1 MNFLSAENISKSYS
15 EKQLFNNINLGIN
28 DGDKIGV
35 IGINGTGKSTLL
47 KVIAGVEN
55 EDTGKIIRANAVR
68 IEYLSQNPAF
78 DENATVIEQ
87 IFKGDTPVMK
97 LIREYEEAIE
107 DKNTPDEKL
116 MRLTRDMDA
125 ANAWN
130 LESEAKTIL
139 TKLGITDFSQ
149 KVGNLSG
156 GQRKRIALAA
166 ALISPAE
173 LLILDEPTNH
183 LDNDTIA
190 WLEQF
195 LNKRKGALLMI
206 THDRYFLDRVVNRI
220 IEIDGGNLY
229 SYEGNYSVFLEKK
242 IERKELEASTQSKKE
257 NLFRKELAWIR
268 RGAQARSTKQKA
280 RIDRFETLKGELG
293 KAQDEKLEISVTGS
307 RLGKKI
313 IELEHINKSFED
325 KKVIEDFSYIL
336 LRDDR
341 IGIVGANGN
350 GKSTLINIISGKLQ
364 KDSGEVVIG
373 DTVRI
378 GVYSQEN
385 YSMNEELRVIEYIR
399 EGAELITTAD
409 GEKVTAS
416 QMLEKFLFPSH
427 LQWTPISKLSG
438 GEKRRLYLLRVL
450 MESPNV
456 LLLDEPTND
465 LDIETLTILE
475 DYIDNF
481 SGPVIAVSHDRYFL
495 DRIANKIFFFRGQGE
510 IDKYVGNYTDFK
522 ETVEIETSSE
532 EKNPKAVDKSK
543 GNGDKN
549 FLDVD
554 KNFQK
559 QEKKPMKFSF
569 KEQREFDEIDSV
581 IAGLEEKLEDLEA
594 RVEKAATDYVLL
606 QELLAEKESLQQEL
620 EEKMERWVYLN
631 ELAAQIEENKANKN
645 K

>member
-35 IGINGTGKSTLL
+35 IGVNGTGKSTLL
-47 KVIAGVEN
+47 KVIAGVEV
-55 EDTGKIIRANAVR
+55 EDTGKIIRTNSLRV
-68 IEYLSQNPAF
+68 EYLSQNPDF

-130 LESEAKTIL
+130 LESEAKTVL

-149 KVGNLSG
+149 RVGNLSG

-220 IEIDGGNLY
+220 IEIDNGNLY
-229 SYEGNYSVFLEKK
+229 AYEGNYSLFLEKK
-242 IERKELEASTQSKKE
+242 IERRDLEASTQSKKE
-257 NLFRKELAWIR
+257 NLLKKELAWIR
-268 RGAQARSTKQKA
+268 RGAKARSTKQKA
-280 RIDRFETLKGELG
+280 RIDRFETLKDEVG
-293 KAQDEKLEISVTGS
+293 KIAEEKLEISVAGS

-313 IELEHINKSFED
+313 IELEHINKSFGD
-325 KKVIEDFSYIL
+325 KKLIEDFNYIL

-341 IGIVGANGN
+341 IGIVGANGH

-364 KDSGEVVIG
+364 MDSGEVVTG
-373 DTVRI
+373 ETVRI

-385 YSMNEELRVIEYIR
+385 YNINEELRVIEYIR
-399 EGAELITTAD
+399 EGAEIITTAD

-416 QMLEKFLFPSH
+416 QMLENFLFPSH

-481 SGPVIAVSHDRYFL
+481 SGPVITVSHDRYFL
-495 DRIANKIFFFRGQGE
+495 DRIANKIFFFKGQGK

-522 ETVEIETSSE
+522 ETVEIEAGSE
-532 EKNPKAVDKSK
+532 ENNPKGVDKSK
-543 GNGDKN
+543 GNVDKNSSVGDKN
-549 FLDVD
+549 SL
-554 KNFQK
+554 K
-559 QEKKPMKFSF
+559 QEKKQMKFSF

-581 IAGLEEKLEDLEA
+581 ISSLEEKLEGLESKI
-594 RVEKAATDYVLL
+594 EKAATDYVLL
-606 QELLAEKESLQQEL
+606 QELLTEKENLQQEL
-620 EEKMERWVYLN
+620 DEKMERWVYLN
-631 ELAAQIEENKANKN
+631 ELAAEIEENKANKN